1 VTTNPGGDGE
11 PARGELPPGWPPCRP
26 PTRRQRDGCPQTI
39 ELSACLSLFGLTGH
53 AVSSIVPNQWWFSL
67 GTNDPICGARCI
79 CQTEPVK
86 TLTFEE
92 EAERLRDFDT
102 EEPRV
107 IISGNSANPG
117 CRSKAEPAAFA
128 RNAI

>member
-1 VTTNPGGDGE
+1 MVVFTRDQ
-11 PARGELPPGWPPCRP
+11 RP
-26 PTRRQRDGCPQTI
+26 Y
-39 ELSACLSLFGLTGH
+39 L
-53 AVSSIVPNQWWFSL
+53 W
-67 GTNDPICGARCI
+67 ARCI

-128 RNAI
+128 RNAIQSSQDLSWFGSLPG

>member
-1 VTTNPGGDGE
+1 
-11 PARGELPPGWPPCRP
+11 
-26 PTRRQRDGCPQTI
+26 
-39 ELSACLSLFGLTGH
+39 
-53 AVSSIVPNQWWFSL
+53 
-67 GTNDPICGARCI
+67 
-79 CQTEPVK
+79 VK

>member
-1 VTTNPGGDGE
+1 
-11 PARGELPPGWPPCRP
+11 
-26 PTRRQRDGCPQTI
+26 
-39 ELSACLSLFGLTGH
+39 
-53 AVSSIVPNQWWFSL
+53 
-67 GTNDPICGARCI
+67 
-79 CQTEPVK
+79 VK

-128 RNAI
+128 RNAIQRSQDLSWFGSLPG